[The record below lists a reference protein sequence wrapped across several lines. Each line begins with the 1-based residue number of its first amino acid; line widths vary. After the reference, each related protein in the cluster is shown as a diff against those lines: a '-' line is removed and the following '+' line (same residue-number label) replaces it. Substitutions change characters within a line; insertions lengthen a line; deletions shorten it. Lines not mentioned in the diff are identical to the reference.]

1 MIDEILIH
9 PRTRTYTKN
18 SHAKNRRRKKTANAD
33 NSTNRT
39 IKCENRISHEV
50 IELAPFIYRSYDM
63 RICLY
68 NIRRRIWIEDFQ
80 NDCD

>member
-9 PRTRTYTKN
+9 PQTHTPKTPMQKIE
-18 SHAKNRRRKKTANAD
+18 KKKTANAD

-50 IELAPFIYRSYDM
+50 IELAPFISFM
-63 RICLY
+63 
-68 NIRRRIWIEDFQ
+68 
-80 NDCD
+80 